1 MDEVIRITIPYND
14 AGKRCYEVLAY
25 IAMKQLTRAR
35 EAVQSFMDEFLPDAQ
50 LDDEKAMYEGK
61 YWAFISMSNGQKKQ
75 VVYNHRTKEI
85 ESYDLQL
92 DIIKYSTESFET
104 SIKKG
109 A

>member
-1 MDEVIRITIPYND
+1 MNTDNRITIPYND
-14 AGKRCYEVLAY
+14 AGKRCYEVLAH

-35 EAVQSFMDEFLPDAQ
+35 EAVQSYMDEFLPNAQ

-61 YWAFISMSNGQKKQ
+61 YRAFVTMDNGQKKQ

-85 ESYDLQL
+85 ELDDVQL
-92 DIIKYSTESFET
+92 NTISHNTESFEI
-104 SIKKG
+104 SMKKG